1 MGGREAVS
9 TEAMSGDEGGW
20 AITSTGI
27 WGYPGWGSF
36 WDQSRQS
43 LGNMHLPF
51 YHFVLDVTS
60 QVCLS
65 LSGGKFPLAIQQ
77 LDWNL
82 CIPLASARSLVCC
95 RQRGSN
101 GRGGIIPVTSLR
113 KEVEGYLVRTYTV
126 VI

>member
-1 MGGREAVS
+1 MS

-27 WGYPGWGSF
+27 WGYPGRESF
-36 WDQSRQS
+36 WDQRRQS

-51 YHFVLDVTS
+51 HHFVLDVTS

-65 LSGGKFPLAIQQ
+65 LSGGKFPLVIQQ

-113 KEVEGYLVRTYTV
+113 KEAEGYLVRTYTV